1 LNRRGLAPDHR
12 SRAEDDMPTYQYR
25 CQDCGENFEHAEH
38 IAEHA
43 TVQLKCPKCGSEKV
57 AHAPAPFV
65 AKTTKKS

>member
-1 LNRRGLAPDHR
+1 VEPARLAPDHR
-12 SRAEDDMPTYQYR
+12 SRAEDAMPTYQYR

-38 IAEHA
+38 MAEHA
-43 TVQLKCPKCGSEKV
+43 TVQLKCPKCGSEKI